1 MKTSYIIVLTFFLLI
16 GCNPPQENK
25 ELLVPE
31 EKVEENVKIDTIIYP
46 DLFSVNMKGQNHYDG
61 GSPFELNIKKEISD
75 LGLWY
80 KDEAKSIFHY
90 QRGLGNGFVLEDRK
104 NDLRIA
110 VHEFGQDFT
119 NKSIQEIYW
128 LTEAGTPKY
137 LYIKGLAESLEA
149 FRANPDAPGI
159 DTWIEFEWNDT
170 LESLQ
175 CRKIAL
181 KDEKMIDF
189 EEITYPDIIK
199 WDKLLKEGR
208 YEYLTDPAPIGN
220 VIGSISYPPY
230 Y

>member
-128 LTEAGTPKY
+128 LTEAG
-137 LYIKGLAESLEA
+137 
-149 FRANPDAPGI
+149 I